1 MNQEIWISHRE
12 AAVPLRGI
20 THGSRCGTWWTDPMK
35 RGAARCWIR
44 LRRTAGPPASTGQ
57 SHHNRSAHHR
67 PTRSWK
73 LNRGRWERS
82 GRALLRLNER
92 LVRSPGKAIA
102 ETMSP
107 DQQPS
112 EGRRGASRSLLPIGI
127 SVSLTLA
134 SKRSAFVNL
143 RNVSRTGACVVR
155 QGRLDIT
162 EDDTVIFEARNYDT
176 GTVIR
181 MRSRVRWLRNTGFNT
196 YVGLSFIDT
205 TLSPKSLFK
214 LFS

>member
-1 MNQEIWISHRE
+1 
-12 AAVPLRGI
+12 
-20 THGSRCGTWWTDPMK
+20 
-35 RGAARCWIR
+35 
-44 LRRTAGPPASTGQ
+44 
-57 SHHNRSAHHR
+57 
-67 PTRSWK
+67 
-73 LNRGRWERS
+73 
-82 GRALLRLNER
+82 
-92 LVRSPGKAIA
+92 
-102 ETMSP
+102 MSQ

-112 EGRRGASRSLLPIGI
+112 EGRREASRSLLPIGI

-162 EDDTVIFEARNYDT
+162 EDDTVVFEARNYDT
-176 GTVIR
+176 GATIS
-181 MRSRVRWLRNTGFNT
+181 MRSRVRWVRNTGFNT
-196 YVGLSFIDT
+196 YVGLSFIGT